1 MIVGWEKLLL
11 RGTLAAVDW
20 VLWIPLPAT
29 ITLVLIV
36 GLVRAG
42 RALVG
47 ILLVSGVIAW

>member
-1 MIVGWEKLLL
+1 MIVGWGKLLL
-11 RGTLAAVDW
+11 RGTFAAAGW
-20 VLWIPLPAT
+20 VLRIQLPAT
-29 ITLVLIV
+29 VTLVLII